1 MKRLWAISI
10 AVLWGATGWA
20 DPPPILPGFPAD
32 TSPASSAHKKE
43 KMRSA
48 TEADNASAPRA
59 PATAPPASAEPQP
72 ASGTNPAAEEA
83 TGSDEPASRETQ
95 PPEPGASGVV
105 LDFRT
110 RELMELKRIARE
122 LGGNL
127 VITIE
132 PRGISPADLIIPL
145 KSSGLFEVSSKD
157 GKTFLV
163 TSNGEGQKREM
174 EREIGALAR
183 RQAAL
188 LRNIEVL
195 EAMRAEGRIPDPTG
209 GQGQGDKSSVAEQ
222 ESPPSTPPQAG
233 GSEYALPTR

>member
-1 MKRLWAISI
+1 MRKLGVIAI
-10 AVLWGATGWA
+10 AALWGATSWA
-20 DPPPILPGFPAD
+20 DPPPILPRLPAE
-32 TSPASSAHKKE
+32 TSPGSPTYKKD
-43 KMRSA
+43 KAGGA
-48 TEADNASAPRA
+48 TDVENGRAPRA
-59 PATAPPASAEPQP
+59 PATPSPTAVELQP
-72 ASGTNPAAEEA
+72 ASGANPAAEET
-83 TGSDEPASRETQ
+83 TGSDEAATKEIQ
-95 PPEPGASGVV
+95 PLDAGASGVV

-145 KSSGLFEVSSKD
+145 KSSGLFEVSAKD
-157 GKTFLV
+157 GKTFLI

-174 EREIGALAR
+174 EREIAALAR

-195 EAMRAEGRIPDPTG
+195 EAMRAEGRLPDPAG

-222 ESPPSTPPQAG
+222 EGSPGTPPHAG
-233 GSEYALPTR
+233 GSEYPLPTR